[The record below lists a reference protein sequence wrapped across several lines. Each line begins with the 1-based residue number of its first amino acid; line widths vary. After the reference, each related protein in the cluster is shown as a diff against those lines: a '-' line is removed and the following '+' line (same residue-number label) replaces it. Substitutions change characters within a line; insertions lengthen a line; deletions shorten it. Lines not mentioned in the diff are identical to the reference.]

1 MSLYFPF
8 QYGEVLSD
16 TRYIGISGHSCS
28 IIVLEE
34 SYFINPH
41 FFHRVS
47 GFKIKNMEDVLRLIE
62 DPGNINFFYTFDSGQ
77 AFRWTVSSRGFTGV
91 VDRRVVNIKKEGKAI
106 LILSNREEGVI
117 EWFKNYFMAD
127 LDLERA
133 LEAIDVDPYIHS
145 AIEKYR
151 GLRLLRQEPW
161 ETLVSFIISANNNI
175 PRIKGLVE
183 KLSSSFGEPQEFQG
197 KIYYSFP
204 EPEALLEA
212 GERALRELGVGFR
225 ASHIIN
231 AARFVTE
238 NPDWEEIVRNNG
250 ADEGREF
257 LKKIKGVGDK
267 IADCVLLYAF
277 SKMDVF
283 PRDVWINRVLEK
295 LYFRGDRV
303 PPSRIRTFLLSHFG
317 SYMGLAQLYLYYW
330 ARRELQ
336 V

>member
-1 MSLYFPF
+1 M
-8 QYGEVLSD
+8 
-16 TRYIGISGHSCS
+16 
-28 IIVLEE
+28 EE

-238 NPDWEEIVRNNG
+238 NPDWEEIVRSNG

-283 PRDVWINRVLEK
+283 PRDVWINRMLEK
-295 LYFRGDRV
+295 LYFRGDRMH
-303 PPSRIRTFLLSHFG
+303 PSRIRTFLLSHFG

>member
-1 MSLYFPF
+1 
-8 QYGEVLSD
+8 
-16 TRYIGISGHSCS
+16 
-28 IIVLEE
+28 
-34 SYFINPH
+34 
-41 FFHRVS
+41 
-47 GFKIKNMEDVLRLIE
+47 MEDVLRLIE

-238 NPDWEEIVRNNG
+238 NPDWEEIVRSNG

-295 LYFRGDRV
+295 LYFRGDRMH
-303 PPSRIRTFLLSHFG
+303 PSRIRTFLLSHFG

>member
-1 MSLYFPF
+1 
-8 QYGEVLSD
+8 
-16 TRYIGISGHSCS
+16 
-28 IIVLEE
+28 
-34 SYFINPH
+34 
-41 FFHRVS
+41 
-47 GFKIKNMEDVLRLIE
+47 MEDVLRLIE

-77 AFRWTVSSRGFTGV
+77 AFRWTVSSRGFIGV
-91 VDRRVVNIKKEGKAI
+91 VDRRVVNIKKEGKAL

-161 ETLVSFIISANNNI
+161 ETLVSFIISANNSI
-175 PRIKGLVE
+175 PRIKGLIE

-197 KIYYSFP
+197 RIYYSFP
-204 EPEALLEA
+204 EPGALLEA

-225 ASHIIN
+225 ASYVIN

-238 NPDWEEIVRNNG
+238 NPDWEEMVRSLDP
-250 ADEGREF
+250 DEGREY
-257 LKKIKGVGDK
+257 LKKIRGVGDK

-277 SKMDVF
+277 SRMDVF

-317 SYMGLAQLYLYYW
+317 SYRGLAQLYLYYW